1 MSTLPAVSYTHLDSK
16 VTFFLEDQFV
26 DPLTATLDPGTKY
39 YIKVVATNAA
49 NTKENFKEF
58 TTDITTPAAAEKT
71 PAFPTVEGGG
81 TYSQGGRGTNS
92 KPGDVYVVTSLDDSV
107 SNPQPGTC
115 LLYTSRCV

>member
-1 MSTLPAVSYTHLDSK
+1 MVRKFADHRQKDDSK
-16 VTFFLEDQFV
+16 VTFFLEDQMV

-58 TTDITTPAAAEKT
+58 TTDIITPAAAEKT

-81 TYSQGGRGTNS
+81 TYSQGGRGTDS
-92 KPGDVYVVTSLDDSV
+92 KPGDVYVRSFKKR
-107 SNPQPGTC
+107 QK
-115 LLYTSRCV
+115 RR